1 MWMALPAFIGG
12 SMPRKSET
20 GDTRRTSVS
29 SREAHMRVGIISDIH
44 GNLQAL
50 DVVLE
55 DIGRRG
61 LDAVYCLGDLVGY
74 APFPNEVIERIRAA
88 EMPTIMGNYD
98 DGVGYDRDECGC
110 AYRDPVE
117 RELGDQSFNW
127 TKVHVTSDKKAFL
140 RTLLPELR
148 VEADGK
154 RLLLVHGSPR
164 KMNEYLFEDRP
175 LSSFQRIADASN
187 ADVIVFGHTHRP
199 YTKGV
204 GDVLFVNAGSVGKPK
219 DGDWRACY
227 AILELGAQEPVQFVR
242 LEYDVASVAGA
253 IRASELP
260 NEFAEDI
267 RTGGDPGGGCEIGV
281 GRGERDEATA

>member
-1 MWMALPAFIGG
+1 
-12 SMPRKSET
+12 
-20 GDTRRTSVS
+20 
-29 SREAHMRVGIISDIH
+29 MRVGIISDIH

-110 AYRDPVE
+110 AYRDPVD

-127 TKVHVTSDKKAFL
+127 TKAHVTSDNKAFL

-199 YTKGV
+199 YTKSV
-204 GDVLFVNAGSVGKPK
+204 GDVLFVNVGSVGKPK

-227 AILELGAQEPVQFVR
+227 AILESGAQEPVQFVR
-242 LEYDVASVAGA
+242 LEYDVASGAAA

-267 RTGGDPGGGCEIGV
+267 EHGGTS
-281 GRGERDEATA
+281 TAAVK